1 MIHNRNT
8 QAALLLTVIGITV
21 IAGWLVVA
29 SLLFGGTTNIAS
41 EIAKNGVAP
50 RTADAAV
57 GTTIPL
63 IPDVT
68 LTITGIGWS
77 RSLAYSRVVV
87 IRSDVGT
94 RSGRVSPL
102 NPDFRLLAVDYEIV
116 NGSDEQI
123 SRDGL
128 AALFHVIGDDG
139 EMIGGMDLETYSV
152 KHEFAYGAS
161 SDERLL
167 KLLCT
172 MTYNGTWFFEMN
184 SLDPNLR
191 LVSELIE
198 LDMLL
203 PVDDSRD
210 S

>member
-1 MIHNRNT
+1 M
-8 QAALLLTVIGITV
+8 LVTVIGIVV
-21 IAGWLVVA
+21 IGGWLFLA
-29 SLLFGGTTNIAS
+29 SFAFGGTTKIAS

-50 RTADAAV
+50 RTADTAV
-57 GTTIPL
+57 GTTITL

-68 LTITGIGWS
+68 LTLTGIGWS
-77 RSLAYSRVVV
+77 RSLAYSRVII

-94 RSGRVSPL
+94 RSGTVSPL

-116 NGSDEQI
+116 NGSNEQI

-167 KLLCT
+167 KLLST

-184 SLDPNLR
+184 SLTPNLR
-191 LVSELIE
+191 LVSELLE

-203 PVDDSRD
+203 PVDDGHD
-210 S
+210 PEF